1 MALALSSAG
10 RPAHAMT
17 VNATD
22 IGLLYQREHGR
33 LRDRVRRIVKQQ
45 ATAEDL
51 VQQAFANMLGRPE
64 HAEAD
69 TLGYAMRAVHNLA
82 LNHLRDA
89 RRRAAVEVSG
99 VDVAEIADSAPT
111 PEAMTVYRL
120 TLRRILEA
128 IAALPARQRQA
139 FVLKRIEGL
148 SYDEVAAR
156 MGTSRNTV
164 ISQVVAALAALD
176 ARLA

>member
-1 MALALSSAG
+1 
-10 RPAHAMT
+10 MT
-17 VNATD
+17 VSATD
-22 IGLLYQREHGR
+22 IGLLYERECGR
-33 LRDRVRRIVKQQ
+33 LRAHVRRLVKHPGS
-45 ATAEDL
+45 AEDL

-64 HAEAD
+64 NAEAH
-69 TLGYAMRAVHNLA
+69 TLGYALRAVHNLA

-89 RRRAAVEVSG
+89 RRRALVEVSG
-99 VDVAEIADSAPT
+99 VDVHEIVDPAPT

-120 TLRRILEA
+120 TLRRILQA
-128 IAALPARQRQA
+128 IAGLPARQRQA

-176 ARLA
+176 ARLG